1 MTTMSKAAKFL
12 ETAFDTLNKQYFDS
26 ALPKVIITIQS
37 APGCY
42 GHFTTYD
49 AWRAPSKN
57 YKEINISA
65 ETLNRPISN
74 TIATLV
80 HEMVHLYCHINGIQ
94 DTSRAGRYHNA
105 KFKEEAE
112 KRGLQIDYDK
122 TIGWSLTAPKP
133 ELKSFV
139 NGQGWRKLTIAR
151 GFEVKDPK
159 AKKPSSTRKYECPL
173 CGTTVRAT
181 RDVFILCGDCHFE
194 MRKVS

>member
-1 MTTMSKAAKFL
+1 MKKGAPCAQ
-12 ETAFDTLNKQYFDS
+12 AVRTLRPSIGSVRCVERQHQ
-26 ALPKVIITIQS
+26 ALQ
-37 APGCY
+37 
-42 GHFTTYD
+42 
-49 AWRAPSKN
+49 
-57 YKEINISA
+57 EINISA

-112 KRGLQIDYDK
+112 RRGLQIDYDK
-122 TIGWSLTAPKP
+122 TIGWSLTTPKP